1 MASGSTAML
10 RGPQNHAPPTY
21 FMLGQRGAFSAT
33 RCSSTAACWSAV
45 LTGTKRIVGRATA
58 SGGGV
63 LLVATRPA
71 EHVLA
76 SPRPVVTEAAG
87 RALAYPRSIRKRKQC
102 VDMALRWELIAL
114 SLLAAIGL
122 GLALGRGDL
131 IFVAV
136 FGAACAMA
144 IIGGM
149 QRFP

>member
-1 MASGSTAML
+1 
-10 RGPQNHAPPTY
+10 
-21 FMLGQRGAFSAT
+21 
-33 RCSSTAACWSAV
+33 
-45 LTGTKRIVGRATA
+45 
-58 SGGGV
+58 
-63 LLVATRPA
+63 
-71 EHVLA
+71 
-76 SPRPVVTEAAG
+76 
-87 RALAYPRSIRKRKQC
+87 
-102 VDMALRWELIAL
+102 MALRWELIAL

>member
-1 MASGSTAML
+1 L
-10 RGPQNHAPPTY
+10 RCGK
-21 FMLGQRGAFSAT
+21 G
-33 RCSSTAACWSAV
+33 
-45 LTGTKRIVGRATA
+45 
-58 SGGGV
+58 
-63 LLVATRPA
+63 RPA
-71 EHVLA
+71 EPSSAGRWGSIGRDAA
-76 SPRPVVTEAAG
+76 SRTRLGKPRPVVTEAAG

-122 GLALGRGDL
+122 GLSLGRGDL

>member
-1 MASGSTAML
+1 MTDGL
-10 RGPQNHAPPTY
+10 
-21 FMLGQRGAFSAT
+21 
-33 RCSSTAACWSAV
+33 AV
-45 LTGTKRIVGRATA
+45 CGKP
-58 SGGGV
+58 
-63 LLVATRPA
+63 RPA
-71 EHVLA
+71 LRLTTRRV
-76 SPRPVVTEAAG
+76 G
-87 RALAYPRSIRKRKQC
+87 ALPRSIRKQC
-102 VDMALRWELIAL
+102 VDMAPRWELIAL